1 MEEMEQPVVGTH
13 YHAERGTLRT
23 YVTGFILSIAFTLI
37 AYFAVVQ
44 HAFSGNVL
52 IGALLV
58 LAIIQFVVQLFYFLH
73 IGRETKPRW
82 KLLML
87 FMMLVF
93 VLIVVLGSIWV
104 MYSLNYRMSP
114 EQMQKYML
122 DQSSGG
128 L

>member
-1 MEEMEQPVVGTH
+1 MEEMERPVVGTH
-13 YHAERGTLRT
+13 YNAERGTLRT
-23 YVTGFILSIAFTLI
+23 YVTGFVLSIAFTLI
-37 AYFAVVQ
+37 AYFAVVR
-44 HAFSGNVL
+44 HTFSGNVI
-52 IGALLV
+52 IGVLLS

-82 KLLML
+82 KLLTLFLML
-87 FMMLVF
+87 IF

-104 MYSLNYRMSP
+104 MYNLSYRMSP

>member
-1 MEEMEQPVVGTH
+1 MDGSKQPVVGTH
-13 YHAERGTLRT
+13 YHAERGTLRA
-23 YVTGFILSIAFTLI
+23 YVTGFVLSVTFTLI

-52 IGALLV
+52 IGALLG

-73 IGRETKPRW
+73 VGRETKPRW
-82 KLLML
+82 RLLTLFLML
-87 FMMLVF
+87 IF
-93 VLIVVLGSIWV
+93 VLIVVLGSIWI
-104 MYSLNYRMSP
+104 MYNLNYRMSP